1 MVWLLVIV
9 VIIAIYNAERLPE
22 IISKLKSE
30 VPHLV
35 DAGKKV
41 SQEIKEKA
49 HSVQAKTAQK
59 KKKEQKQDE
68 KSENN

>member
-41 SQEIKEKA
+41 SKEIKEKA
-49 HSVQAKTAQK
+49 QTVQAKAAQK
-59 KKKEQKQDE
+59 SKKEQKQDE

>member
-41 SQEIKEKA
+41 SKEIKEKA
-49 HSVQAKTAQK
+49 QSAQTKVAQK
-59 KKKEQKQDE
+59 GKKEQKQDE

>member
-41 SQEIKEKA
+41 SKEIKEKA
-49 HSVQAKTAQK
+49 QTVQAKAVQK
-59 KKKEQKQDE
+59 SKKEQKQDE